1 MTRNLKVESRTYHSS
16 YGWSHKQVKCPVCK
30 EWKRDHSLKQHM
42 KKSEDEL
49 HIDFVKKYTKVV
61 TQNVLDV
68 NFITT

>member
-1 MTRNLKVESRTYHSS
+1 
-16 YGWSHKQVKCPVCK
+16 
-30 EWKRDHSLKQHM
+30 M

>member
-1 MTRNLKVESRTYHSS
+1 M
-16 YGWSHKQVKCPVCK
+16 KCPVCK